1 MLTFFTTAKPFVD
14 HINAIQRNALKSW
27 TLVHPDAEVILFRND
42 EGAAGVARELGFRH
56 KPHTEKNERGTNRA
70 DYIFNRAQEIA
81 RRSLLCCSNCDI
93 LRLPD
98 FLWALDR
105 GKGLHA
111 QFLLLG
117 RRWDTEINEAIDF
130 SKADWVDKVRSRA
143 LAKNRQRSSWFID
156 YFAFTRGLFGSE
168 LPPLLI
174 GRVGWDN

>member
-1 MLTFFTTAKPFVD
+1 V
-14 HINAIQRNALKSW
+14 
-27 TLVHPDAEVILFRND
+27 
-42 EGAAGVARELGFRH
+42 
-56 KPHTEKNERGTNRA
+56 
-70 DYIFNRAQEIA
+70 
-81 RRSLLCCSNCDI
+81 
-93 LRLPD
+93 
-98 FLWALDR
+98 
-105 GKGLHA
+105 KGLHA

-130 SKADWVDKVRSRA
+130 SKADWADKVRSRA